1 MELSYVLLPEY
12 VTDTEPI
19 EIYAYSDYAYSDLV
33 FEESKNYGGG
43 LIVTREMLQPGFME
57 LLEFTPSN
65 DYAFVEDVTY
75 TVVIKP

>member
-1 MELSYVLLPEY
+1 
-12 VTDTEPI
+12 
-19 EIYAYSDYAYSDLV
+19 
-33 FEESKNYGGG
+33 
-43 LIVTREMLQPGFME
+43 MLQPGFME